1 MTCVSVMDVS
11 NHIIRRYSTYLTGG
25 IRILYR
31 VTFTKESSRLLMRRI
46 GKMNNTTK
54 VMILAYAS
62 EPDKDYNYDGDEVV
76 YKGKRY
82 WVCLRDETVRFLGIV
97 KETE

>member
-1 MTCVSVMDVS
+1 L
-11 NHIIRRYSTYLTGG
+11 I
-25 IRILYR
+25 
-31 VTFTKESSRLLMRRI
+31 RRI

-97 KETE
+97 KETK

>member
-1 MTCVSVMDVS
+1 
-11 NHIIRRYSTYLTGG
+11 
-25 IRILYR
+25 
-31 VTFTKESSRLLMRRI
+31 
-46 GKMNNTTK
+46 MNNTTK

-97 KETE
+97 KKTE

>member
-1 MTCVSVMDVS
+1 
-11 NHIIRRYSTYLTGG
+11 
-25 IRILYR
+25 
-31 VTFTKESSRLLMRRI
+31 
-46 GKMNNTTK
+46 MNNTTK

-62 EPDKDYNYDGDEVV
+62 EPDKDYNYDGDKVV

-97 KETE
+97 KETK

>member
-1 MTCVSVMDVS
+1 MVKITIQVRV
-11 NHIIRRYSTYLTGG
+11 NQKKHILSIGG
-25 IRILYR
+25 VR
-31 VTFTKESSRLLMRRI
+31 
-46 GKMNNTTK
+46 KMNNTTK

>member
-1 MTCVSVMDVS
+1 
-11 NHIIRRYSTYLTGG
+11 
-25 IRILYR
+25 
-31 VTFTKESSRLLMRRI
+31 
-46 GKMNNTTK
+46 MNNTTK

-62 EPDKDYNYDGDEVV
+62 EPGKDYNYDGDEVV